1 MQWDCI
7 IKFIV
12 LLTHEVCWPC
22 WEIANNL
29 FTCVGC
35 HEKLV
40 GFEAK
45 DHGGAIVL
53 SSAPGSV
60 SSPPPP

>member
-1 MQWDCI
+1 MV
-7 IKFIV
+7 KFIIHMICKV
-12 LLTHEVCWPC
+12 WSPC
-22 WEIANNL
+22 WETANNL

-35 HEKLV
+35 HEKLA
-40 GFEAK
+40 GLEAK

-53 SSAPGSV
+53 SNAPGSV